1 MSLASRPKLILFDLD
16 GTLVDSAPDL
26 SWCADEMMLQLDM
39 PVRGIE
45 SVRRWVGNGIE
56 RLVKR
61 TLTNDMNAEPDE
73 ILFMHGLSL
82 FEKLYTE
89 NSYQRSKPYPGVI
102 EGLDELISSEFM
114 LACVTN
120 KAGVFTHRVL
130 EGLNL
135 AKYFELV
142 VSGDTTKEKKPHPL
156 PLLYAADYFDLGPS
170 DCLMV
175 GDSSNDVKA
184 ARAAGFAITCVS
196 YGYNHGLDI
205 RDAGADQVVDDIR
218 LIDLGIV

>member
-102 EGLDELISSEFM
+102 EGLDELIS
-114 LACVTN
+114 V
-120 KAGVFTHRVL
+120 
-130 EGLNL
+130 
-135 AKYFELV
+135 
-142 VSGDTTKEKKPHPL
+142 HP
-156 PLLYAADYFDLGPS
+156 
-170 DCLMV
+170 
-175 GDSSNDVKA
+175 
-184 ARAAGFAITCVS
+184 
-196 YGYNHGLDI
+196 
-205 RDAGADQVVDDIR
+205 
-218 LIDLGIV
+218 